1 VRSTESLSFSTQGVK
16 VTITRRYEL
25 SSVRS
30 NVLSVISDNIV
41 DPLTGLQARSATTEW
56 IFDGMPE
63 QDRLGQGSGGWKFP
77 IIVFDFS
84 EIDAEVKVLDMSK
97 QMITHTLSIECH
109 ARTRLQANEL
119 AEQIKYILEVSNRSD
134 LSLHLVA
141 VDGSTNDVDFIGGN
155 KFYTKTIDY
164 RFERFD

>member
-1 VRSTESLSFSTQGVK
+1 M
-16 VTITRRYEL
+16 TITRRYEL

-30 NVLSVISDNIV
+30 NVLSVISNNIT
-41 DPLTGLQARSATTEW
+41 DPLTGTQARSSTTEW

-63 QDRLGQGSGGWKFP
+63 QDRLGQGSGGWTFP

-84 EIDAEVKVLDMSK
+84 NIDAEVKTLDMSK
-97 QMITHTLSIECH
+97 QMIIHTLSIECM
-109 ARTRLQANEL
+109 ARTTGTGDSRVSGRLVANQL

-141 VDGSTNDVDFIGGN
+141 VDGSTNDIDFIGGN